1 MINQMKL
8 RKITFLITSFQIYQL
23 GLETSVIGS
32 NFVFDCVQLLY
43 FKCHKTSPNHGGS
56 YIDLPDWIKK
66 TKKQ

>member
-23 GLETSVIGS
+23 GLETSIIGG

-43 FKCHKTSPNHGGS
+43 FKCYKTIPNRGGS
-56 YIDLPDWIKK
+56 CIDFPD
-66 TKKQ
+66 